1 MRVVI
6 VGSTGNIGTSLL
18 RRFQQEAQPPQL
30 VGLARRLPDTSVEPY
45 RDVEWREVNIAD
57 DASVPDLIDAF
68 MGADVVVHLAW
79 KLQPN
84 RDEREMWQTNIRGT
98 ARVLKAVATARVPH
112 LVYLSS
118 IAAYSAGPR
127 RRRVEEDWPT
137 GGIHTSHYSRQK
149 ALNERV
155 FDKFEAEHPGILVTR
170 IRPGLVF
177 QRGAGAEQAR
187 IFVGPFLPIGWL
199 NTIRPPI
206 VPLPR
211 NAVTQDVHAS
221 DLADALFRAIDRRAG
236 GAFNIAAEPPLTPE
250 RIASVVGGRWV
261 RIRFAAARAFV
272 SATWRLR
279 LHATDPGWMDLA
291 ANLPMMSTERARRVL
306 GWEPRVSSLDALDE
320 IIRGAADHAGIAGS
334 PPLEVPYEPNE
345 RAKHTRVSGSEEY
358 PEGGPRSSAG

>member
-18 RRFQQEAQPPQL
+18 RRLQQESAPPDVL
-30 VGLARRLPDTSVEPY
+30 GLARRLPDVSQEPY
-45 RDVEWREVNIAD
+45 RGVEWREVNIAE
-57 DASVPDLIDAF
+57 DASLPDLVDAF
-68 MGADVVVHLAW
+68 TGADVVVHLAW

-84 RDEREMWQTNIRGT
+84 RDEREMWQTNVRGT
-98 ARVLKAVATARVPH
+98 ARVLKAVAASQVPH
-112 LVYLSS
+112 LVYVSS

-127 RRRVEEDWPT
+127 HRRVAEDWPT

-149 ALNERV
+149 SLNERV
-155 FDKFEAEHPGILVTR
+155 FDRFEELHPGVLVTR

-177 QRGAGAEQAR
+177 QRGSGAQEAR

-211 NAVTQDVHAS
+211 RTVTQDVHAS
-221 DLADALFRAIDRRAG
+221 DLADALFRVIDQRAG
-236 GAFNIAAEPPLTPE
+236 GAFNIAAEPVLTPE
-250 RIASVVGGRWV
+250 RIAAVVGGRWV

-272 SATWRLR
+272 AATWKLR
-279 LHATDPGWMDLA
+279 LHATDPGWIDLA
-291 ANLPMMSTERARRVL
+291 GNLPMMSTERARQVL
-306 GWEPRVSSLDALDE
+306 GWKPTVSSLDALDE
-320 IIRGAADHAGIAGS
+320 VLRGAADHAGTAGS

-345 RAKHTRVSGSEEY
+345 RARHTRVSGAEAH
-358 PEGGPRSSAG
+358 PDTRQP